1 MSNFARAFSQ
11 AGASYNT
18 ILLPAILSRQGGR
31 INIAVTLPCTSL
43 SKFVKTTST
52 RNKGDIMPKNLLN
65 RFLDKDHVRGI
76 EKYIQEEEKF
86 IIPPITLVADKRL
99 ISGFTSLSSV
109 EEDKGLSLDE
119 LLDKYTAIAGTLA
132 LPIDY
137 VFMCLDG
144 NHRVSG
150 IQGVANIHPEILQ
163 SSSVLLNIIIEEDT
177 LKIRQDFV
185 DINSNSRPTSA
196 SINTLF
202 DTRNKISYMVART
215 INKNNYLRDTTEL
228 ISTSVGA
235 ASKSI
240 YTTNNIKNAIVEL
253 MGVNCQSSKSVKKL
267 AERLNDDVYLL
278 NEAERRSMTFFS
290 ILKENESMKKCLLNY
305 DNIIKERQ
313 ECIIL
318 GGVGLIILS
327 RVCAKAFEMK
337 NGAETITKL
346 REIMNYDWSRNN
358 EFLKAKI
365 LNDKG
370 KIISSS
376 ASISETSN
384 SLIGRFYSN
393 VQEAAITND

>member
-1 MSNFARAFSQ
+1 MSNLSRVFNQ
-11 AGASYNT
+11 TGASYNT

-31 INIAVTLPCTSL
+31 INIAVTLPCSSL
-43 SKFVKTTST
+43 SKFIKTTST
-52 RNKGDIMPKNLLN
+52 RNKGDIMPENLLN
-65 RFLDKDHVRGI
+65 RFLDKDHVRDI

-86 IIPPITLVADKRL
+86 IIPPITLVAEEKL
-99 ISGFTSLSSV
+99 ISGFNSLYSDD
-109 EEDKGLSLDE
+109 EDKALSLDE

-150 IQGVANIHPEILQ
+150 IQGISMTHPEILQ
-163 SSSVLLNIIIEEDT
+163 SSSVLLNIIIEEDI

-185 DINSNSRPTSA
+185 DINSNSKPTSP

-202 DTRNKISYMVART
+202 DTRNKISYIVART

-228 ISTSVGA
+228 ISTSVGKV
-235 ASKSI
+235 SKKI
-240 YTTNNIKNAIVEL
+240 YTTNNIKNSIAEL
-253 MGVNCQSSKSVKKL
+253 MSVNCQSARSVNKL

-278 NEAERRSMTFFS
+278 NEAERRAMIFFS

-327 RVCAKAFEMK
+327 RVCAKAFEIEK
-337 NGAETITKL
+337 RENTITKL
-346 REIMNYDWSRNN
+346 KEIMNYDWSRNN

-370 KIISSS
+370 KIVSSS

-384 SLIGRFYSN
+384 SLIEKFYPN
-393 VQEAAITND
+393 LQEVAIANN